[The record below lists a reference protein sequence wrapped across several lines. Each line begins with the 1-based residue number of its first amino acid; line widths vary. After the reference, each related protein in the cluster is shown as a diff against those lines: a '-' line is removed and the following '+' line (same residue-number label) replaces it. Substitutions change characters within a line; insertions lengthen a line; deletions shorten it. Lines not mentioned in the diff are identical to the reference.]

1 MTALLFILIVKILRS
16 LLSIEYEVYMADG
29 YGAQDEDGN
38 WNGLVGELV
47 NR

>member
-1 MTALLFILIVKILRS
+1 MDFF
-16 LLSIEYEVYMADG
+16 SIEYEVYMADG

-47 NR
+47 NRLKQKM